1 MRQHKLLFI
10 LKVLLNIFEYKVL
23 LAIVLTFIICNQSHA
38 QLHENNQKQLN
49 NTFRMNVSNTLLFGK
64 HCLIFGYERT
74 LNNNQ
79 SISINMGQFSIP
91 KINLHNFGIFRKISS
106 ETRESGFSASLDYR
120 FYLKTENKYNA
131 PRGVYFGPYFSY
143 NKFNRTYDVSINTSI
158 YEGDLKAKLNL
169 EIPTFGMQ
177 LGYQFVF
184 KNRISLDLVL
194 IGPGISYYKFAL
206 GLSTDLD
213 PAIEA
218 ELLTLIDDAI
228 SKRLPGFDLV
238 INSGE
243 FRETGM
249 LKTFGMGFR
258 YVVMLGYR
266 FNFSKQ
272 EKTKYK
278 FDD

>member
-1 MRQHKLLFI
+1 MRQNRQFFI
-10 LKVLLNIFEYKVL
+10 LEALLNVFEYKVFL
-23 LAIVLTFIICNQSHA
+23 SIVLTILICNQSHA
-38 QLHENNQKQLN
+38 QLQEDNQKQLN
-49 NTFRMNVSNTLLFGK
+49 NTFRMNISNTLIFGK
-64 HCLIFGYERT
+64 NCLIFGYERT
-74 LNNNQ
+74 FNNNQ
-79 SISINMGQFSIP
+79 SISVNLGQFSIP
-91 KINLHNFGIFRKISS
+91 KINLHNFGIFRKVSS
-106 ETRESGFSASLDYR
+106 ETRENGFSASLDYR
-120 FYLKTENKYNA
+120 FYLKTENKYRA

-184 KNRISLDLVL
+184 KNRISLDLLL

-206 GLSTDLD
+206 GLSTDID
-213 PAIEA
+213 PAIEG

-228 SKRLPGFDLV
+228 SKRLPGFDMV

-243 FRETGM
+243 FKETGI

-266 FNFSKQ
+266 FNFSKY
-272 EKTKYK
+272 ERYN
-278 FDD
+278 F